1 MRNRRTP
8 RIHGRHRPRG
18 LALALATTLA
28 LTATPALATHQS
40 PTPSRL
46 AGGPP
51 GREINVNTKLVG
63 RSDLQ
68 ARSAYQ
74 PTIHKYPDGRYIAFV
89 GHHAGQ
95 ALNPLTG
102 VMEGNGTS
110 IVDVTNARQPVYLRH
125 LVATEGQAQMV
136 QICNGSDL
144 PNPTPAKAGRVFMLR
159 TNGDLEHEVWD
170 VTNPAAPVGPIS
182 VPVTGLD
189 GTHKNWWQCN
199 TGIAYLV
206 ADLEPEGWAV
216 SRGLKIFDLSDPADP
231 KFIRNFALPGS
242 EPGGSGVFRGGSGIH
257 EPTVSADGT
266 QVILAYGTD
275 EQGVLQILDTATL
288 LANCRHPAACAT
300 HPSPADLLLPQRG
313 RLDMPDY
320 WGGHTAWSLGRVA
333 VKEDADFHV
342 AAERHIILLTSESL
356 ANECNEAHHSSFV
369 VDFTDG
375 VNPFS
380 IATFRVRESDFDFCK
395 RGGRFGT
402 HSQNWSYTEPWY
414 SRHIV
419 VYSYFNAGARVVD
432 MSDPFHP
439 NEIAYYIPAT
449 TANTD
454 RRCVTIAG
462 VQRCKTA
469 IQTNNVEVDDRG
481 NVYLAD
487 RANTGL
493 HIVQLTHGAWKLLN
507 TPR

>member
-1 MRNRRTP
+1 MNQS
-8 RIHGRHRPRG
+8 RG
-18 LALALATTLA
+18 TVTRCFPWGWRGAAFLVAAVT
-28 LTATPALATHQS
+28 LTATPALATHQN
-40 PTPSRL
+40 PTPNRL
-46 AGGPP
+46 AGGPL
-51 GREINVNTKLVG
+51 GREINVNTKLNG
-63 RSDLQ
+63 HNDLQ

-74 PTIHKYPDGRYIAFV
+74 PTIHKYADGRYIAFV

-95 ALNPLTG
+95 AFNPLTNA
-102 VMEGNGTS
+102 MEGNGTS
-110 IVDVTNARQPVYLRH
+110 IVDVTNPRRPVYLKH
-125 LVATEGQAQMV
+125 LVASEGQAQMV

-144 PNPTPAKAGRVFMLR
+144 PNPTPAKAGKVYMLR
-159 TNGDLEHEVWD
+159 TNGDVEHEVWD
-170 VTNPAAPVGPIS
+170 VTNPAAPVGPIAI
-182 VPVTGLD
+182 PVTGLD
-189 GTHKNWWQCN
+189 GTHKNWWQCT
-199 TGIAYLV
+199 TGIAYID

-216 SRGLKIFDLSDPADP
+216 SRGIKIFDLSDPADP

-257 EPTVSADGT
+257 EPTVSADGSK
-266 QVILAYGTD
+266 VYLAYGTD
-275 EQGVLQILDTATL
+275 EQGVLQILDNAVL
-288 LANCRHPAACAT
+288 LANCRAPAPCAT
-300 HPSPADLLLPQRG
+300 HPSPADLLLPQIG

-320 WGGHTAWSLGRVA
+320 WGGHTAWSLGKVP

-342 AAERHIILLTSESL
+342 AATRDIILLTSESL

-380 IATFRVRESDFDFCK
+380 IATFRVPESSGDFCQ

-402 HSQNWSYTEPWY
+402 HSQNWSYAEPWY

-419 VYSYFNAGARVVD
+419 VYAYFNAGARVVD
-432 MSDPFHP
+432 MSDPFNP
-439 NEIAYYIPAT
+439 KEIASYIPAT

-454 RRCVTIAG
+454 VRCVNVGGT
-462 VQRCKTA
+462 QRCKTA

-481 NVYLAD
+481 LMYLVD

-493 HIVQLTHGAWKLLN
+493 HIVEPTHGAWKALQ
-507 TPR
+507 R